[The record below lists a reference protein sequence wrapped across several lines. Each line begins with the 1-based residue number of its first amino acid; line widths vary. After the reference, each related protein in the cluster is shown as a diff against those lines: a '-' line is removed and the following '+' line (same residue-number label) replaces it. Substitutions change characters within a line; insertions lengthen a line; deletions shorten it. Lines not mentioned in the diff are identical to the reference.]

1 MTPLCELADKFKTDK
16 HRPHNYTSEYY
27 RLFADRR
34 NDVKRVLEVGIR
46 YGASLRMWEA
56 FFPNAEIVGID
67 RHPGYLIQEGRI
79 KTYVGNQAKPEKLT
93 KVMQA
98 IGGKKFDL
106 IVDDGSHKPQKQ
118 INCMIAL
125 LPFLR
130 DDGVYTI
137 EDIRGDGDLEVIQS
151 HVPAWLKTSVFVG
164 SKPHPKH
171 GREKMLIITA

>member
-27 RLFADRR
+27 RLFAGRR

-56 FFPNAEIVGID
+56 LFPNAEIVGID

-93 KVMQA
+93 KVM
-98 IGGKKFDL
+98 
-106 IVDDGSHKPQKQ
+106 
-118 INCMIAL
+118 
-125 LPFLR
+125 
-130 DDGVYTI
+130 
-137 EDIRGDGDLEVIQS
+137 
-151 HVPAWLKTSVFVG
+151 PA
-164 SKPHPKH
+164 
-171 GREKMLIITA
+171 